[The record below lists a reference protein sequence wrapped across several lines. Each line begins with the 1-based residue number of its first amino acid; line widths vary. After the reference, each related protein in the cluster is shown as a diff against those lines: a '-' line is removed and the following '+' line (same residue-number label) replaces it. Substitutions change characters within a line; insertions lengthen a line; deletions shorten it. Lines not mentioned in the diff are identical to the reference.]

1 MVTDRV
7 KENQGYK
14 AYVEENGL
22 KLLTI
27 RKFHFRNGHPKKV
40 ENIPVVAMEIDMVVD
55 KIG

>member
-7 KENQGYK
+7 KENQDYK

-27 RKFHFRNGHPKKV
+27 RKFHFRNGPKKV
-40 ENIPVVAMEIDMVVD
+40 ENIPVVAMEIDVVVD

>member
-7 KENQGYK
+7 KENQDYK

-27 RKFHFRNGHPKKV
+27 RKFHFRNGHPKEV
-40 ENIPVVAMEIDMVVD
+40 ENIPVVAMEIDVVVD